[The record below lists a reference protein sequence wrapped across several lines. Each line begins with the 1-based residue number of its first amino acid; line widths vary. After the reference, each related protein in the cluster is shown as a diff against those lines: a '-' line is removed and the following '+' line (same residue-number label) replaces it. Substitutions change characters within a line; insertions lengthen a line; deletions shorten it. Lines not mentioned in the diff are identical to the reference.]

1 MLKIMRVVKERKGY
15 ELGKVIRVGV
25 VPSGDAVNPAYA
37 AYSGMYWHTSKNMD
51 DNYFTQ
57 DELEQV
63 HVSLEEVMSYS
74 ITYTDSG
81 VQDNEDFFSA
91 LGVDEWDF
99 DWERSDEFDKRTTSE
114 FFGRWYCTDTWV
126 GVGLLSIDGERVALF
141 SQTGR
146 KNDCNFKWLSKE
158 AKMKAKTFAQEFVK
172 TEEDLDDV
180 LEEDENLVY
189 FIY

>member
-1 MLKIMRVVKERKGY
+1 MKIMRVVKEREGY
-15 ELGKVIRVGV
+15 ELDQVIRVGV
-25 VPSGDAVNPAYA
+25 VPSGGSVNPDYA
-37 AYSGMYWHTSKNMD
+37 AYSGMYWHIGENMD

-63 HVSLEEVMSYS
+63 HVSLEEVMSYP

-81 VQDNEDFFSA
+81 VQGNEDFFSA
-91 LGVDEWDF
+91 LGVNEWDF
-99 DWERSDEFDKRTTSE
+99 DLKRSDEFNQRTTLQ
-114 FFGRWYCTDTWV
+114 FFDRWYCTDTWV

-158 AKMKAKTFAQEFVK
+158 AKMKARAFAQEFVK

-180 LEEDENLVY
+180 LEEGENLVY